1 MHAPCL
7 PSWLTTPQL
16 ERPSSPIPIQ
26 GIQMQREQAAH
37 GEAQIDPREQEGATR
52 PRVFQE
58 DLLLK
63 EKTPTSVGTR
73 IL

>member
-1 MHAPCL
+1 
-7 PSWLTTPQL
+7 
-16 ERPSSPIPIQ
+16 
-26 GIQMQREQAAH
+26 MQREQSAH

-63 EKTPTSVGTR
+63 EKTPTSVGTG